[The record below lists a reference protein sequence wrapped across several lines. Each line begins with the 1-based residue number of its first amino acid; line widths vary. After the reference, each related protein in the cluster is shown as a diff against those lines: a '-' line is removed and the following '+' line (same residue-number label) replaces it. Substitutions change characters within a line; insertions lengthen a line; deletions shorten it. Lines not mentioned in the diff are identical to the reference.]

1 MVAHSRR
8 IDSLRSRVV
17 DTQWWLY
24 RLNGISEEAAVSV
37 MLPSAPDAG
46 VGAARWCEWDIAITS
61 LQVC

>member
-1 MVAHSRR
+1 
-8 IDSLRSRVV
+8 VV
-17 DTQWWLY
+17 DTQWSLY

-61 LQVC
+61 LQMC